1 MYCGTIYIGTSDPSR
16 RRRSPNAPGIGSE
29 DDLGVFPLV
38 AAHHGEPV
46 PISYELFPPED
57 IGSCFGV

>member
-1 MYCGTIYIGTSDPSR
+1 MGPFILELAIVPKGAA
-16 RRRSPNAPGIGSE
+16 APIPRGIGSE

-38 AAHHGEPV
+38 AAHRGEPV
-46 PISYELFPPED
+46 PITYELFPPED